1 MYIYYRIS
9 VLALLLHTQTLSQAE
24 TYSTSYLKLA
34 ATVEKPQKK
43 KGLFSF
49 SLCLRVINQLL
60 TTL

>member
-43 KGLFSF
+43 KRSF
-49 SLCLRVINQLL
+49 FFLSVF
-60 TTL
+60 TSD

>member
-34 ATVEKPQKK
+34 ATVEKPQKEV
-43 KGLFSF
+43 FSF